1 MGTLLILAGLVGLIV
16 GVVSLVRPIQ
26 RLRIATRKQAG
37 LVTAASFVI
46 VMIGGA
52 LSPADAGNQS
62 AAPTSSF
69 DTSASTST
77 EAPDTSSSGD
87 QPATT
92 TTTDAVT
99 TTAFAATSTTDAPAT
114 ELPTQGT
121 GVEVVSVVDG
131 DTVVVRFDD
140 GAIDT
145 VRLIGINTPE
155 RDECYA
161 AEATVALGDL
171 VLGRRV
177 GLTVDATDRDI
188 FDRLL
193 RYIWVGDTH
202 VNEQLVAGGYAIAR
216 RYPPDTAYAD
226 TFDTAQATA
235 RAGSVGMWAQ
245 DACGPATAAEVDIT
259 DLVWDPPGSDND
271 NLNGEVV
278 TITNT
283 GTAPVDLTGW
293 VLKDESASHRYQFP
307 AGFTLL
313 GDEAA
318 TVHTGCGTD
327 TDTDLYWCWTSS
339 AIWNNDGDTAF
350 LLDPNGNIA
359 VSYSY
364 HDAVTT
370 TTQPVTSTT
379 TGGGGDCDPSYP
391 TVCIPR
397 YPPDLN
403 CGDISHR
410 RFTVLAPDPHGF
422 DGDNDGVGC
431 ESG

>member
-1 MGTLLILAGLVGLIV
+1 MGTLLIVAGLAGLIV
-16 GVVSLVRPIQ
+16 GGISLIRPIQ

-37 LVTAASFVI
+37 VVTAASFVLLL
-46 VMIGGA
+46 VGGA
-52 LSPADAGNQS
+52 LTPTDAGDTATPSPNEPAATAPTTVEPLTTPAETPPTTGVADA
-62 AAPTSSF
+62 
-69 DTSASTST
+69 AS
-77 EAPDTSSSGD
+77 
-87 QPATT
+87 ATT
-92 TTTDAVT
+92 ATTLVP
-99 TTAFAATSTTDAPAT
+99 STTGAPAT

-121 GVEVVSVVDG
+121 VVEVIEVVDG
-131 DTVVVRFDD
+131 DTILVRFDD

-161 AEATVALGDL
+161 AEATDALSDL
-171 VLGRRV
+171 VLGQRV

-188 FDRLL
+188 YDRLL

-235 RAGSVGMWAQ
+235 RAGSVGMWAP
-245 DACGPATAAEVDIT
+245 DACGPATTAQVDIT

-307 AGFTLL
+307 TGFTLL

-327 TDTDLYWCWTSS
+327 TNTDLYWCWTSS

-379 TGGGGDCDPSYP
+379 SGSAGDCDPSYP
-391 TVCIPR
+391 TVCIPP
-397 YPPDLN
+397 YPPDLD
-403 CGDISHR
+403 CGEISHR

-431 ESG
+431 ES